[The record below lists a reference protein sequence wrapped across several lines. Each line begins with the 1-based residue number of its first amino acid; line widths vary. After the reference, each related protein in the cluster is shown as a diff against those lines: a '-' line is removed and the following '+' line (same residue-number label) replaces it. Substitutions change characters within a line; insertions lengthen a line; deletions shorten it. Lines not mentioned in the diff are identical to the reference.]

1 MKIIDDDS
9 GLGHAA
15 ALDWRGLGEA
25 GPLTSTTCTPR
36 PYCAVCAPDVAAV
49 IAHLHTRYPSSPL
62 YAVGFSLGAGMLLR
76 HLGDTGGACLLRAAM
91 VVSPAIDIRAG
102 YKYMA
107 RGLRPLYFPVIIF
120 PLVHY
125 LWRHRAELRTGPTP
139 LHFWSVLRSALCGAN
154 GMDEHVYS
162 YLWGLPGGK
171 EEYWD
176 RGSAIHVLHRIR
188 RTTLVVHSED
198 DPICPVGAMP
208 LEDMAANPHLI
219 TAITRH
225 GGHMG
230 YTAGLSPLK
239 WTWTD
244 RLLVHF
250 LRHFESLPTHAESP
264 KATGAGHADP
274 CASDAG
280 SSLPSSPHAAD
291 TPVVPIISVPS
302 RLWRS
307 EVRCHY
313 LGIGFVAIGVP
324 AVSRVIL
331 YTAGVW
337 PCVSAHSQRRANYKK
352 ERTQTRDS
360 PGERTDTA
368 KSHSRRPNR
377 RYHRKKIM
385 QTEPKNTPHR
395 GHRNQRHT

>member
-264 KATGAGHADP
+264 KATGAGDADP

-280 SSLPSSPHAAD
+280 SSSPSSPHAVD

-302 RLWRS
+302 RL
-307 EVRCHY
+307 
-313 LGIGFVAIGVP
+313 
-324 AVSRVIL
+324 
-331 YTAGVW
+331 
-337 PCVSAHSQRRANYKK
+337 
-352 ERTQTRDS
+352 
-360 PGERTDTA
+360 
-368 KSHSRRPNR
+368 
-377 RYHRKKIM
+377 
-385 QTEPKNTPHR
+385 
-395 GHRNQRHT
+395 